1 MEKKEMGVK
10 SEEDVNID
18 SSSLLNNYQF
28 SSVFDFCEVE
38 NSSALGF
45 MELLGVQDYTPLL
58 DVPQLSVSTMSMKTT
73 TVMASSDTGKDS
85 SQVLNQQQPATP
97 NSCSISS
104 ASSEAVNDNKPL
116 VELEQTE
123 EDDEGDADEKHQKS
137 NKQWVSFSSNFLT
150 FNFSY
155 DEKG

>member
-1 MEKKEMGVK
+1 
-10 SEEDVNID
+10 
-18 SSSLLNNYQF
+18 
-28 SSVFDFCEVE
+28 
-38 NSSALGF
+38 